1 MNEPTVFIVD
11 DDQAVA
17 RSLRWL
23 IESIQL
29 KVETFASAQAFLD
42 GYVAA
47 KPACLVLD
55 VRMPGMSGI
64 ELQERLTMQRI
75 RVPIIFITGHG
86 DVQMAVRAVQAG
98 AFDFIEKP
106 FNDQDLLDRIQRAIS
121 FDSEQRARDSQRARL
136 SALFAGL
143 TTREREVMDLVVEG
157 MSNKAVANALGLSAK
172 TVEVHRAKVMEK
184 MNARSVSDL
193 VKMSM
198 LNNSSVQAAALSTAN
213 SDRPATRQTAVTGK

>member
-1 MNEPTVFIVD
+1 MSEPTVFIVD
-11 DDQAVA
+11 DDLAVA

-23 IESIQL
+23 IESVQL

-42 GYVAA
+42 GYDAA
-47 KPACLVLD
+47 KSGCLVLD

-121 FDSEQRARDSQRARL
+121 FDSEQRARDSQRSRL
-136 SALFAGL
+136 SALFASL

-157 MSNKAVANALGLSAK
+157 MSNKAVANTLGLSAK

-198 LNNSSVQAAALSTAN
+198 LNNS
-213 SDRPATRQTAVTGK
+213 

>member
-11 DDQAVA
+11 DDLAVA

-23 IESIQL
+23 IESVQL

-42 GYVAA
+42 GYDAA
-47 KPACLVLD
+47 KPGCLVLD

-64 ELQERLTMQRI
+64 ELQERLTAQRI
-75 RVPIIFITGHG
+75 GVPIIFITGHG

-106 FNDQDLLDRIQRAIS
+106 FNDQDLLDRMQRAIS
-121 FDSEQRARDSQRARL
+121 FDSERRGRDSLRAQL
-136 SALFAGL
+136 SALFASL
-143 TTREREVMDLVVEG
+143 TPREREVMDLVVEG
-157 MSNKAVANALGLSAK
+157 MSNKAVANTLGLSAK

-184 MNARSVSDL
+184 MRARSVSDL
-193 VKMSM
+193 VKVAMQK
-198 LNNSSVQAAALSTAN
+198 QAWS
-213 SDRPATRQTAVTGK
+213 

>member
-1 MNEPTVFIVD
+1 MSEPTVFIVD
-11 DDQAVA
+11 DDLAVA

-23 IESIQL
+23 IESVQL

-42 GYVAA
+42 GYDAA
-47 KPACLVLD
+47 KPGCLVLD

-64 ELQERLTMQRI
+64 ELQERLTAQRI

-106 FNDQDLLDRIQRAIS
+106 FNDQDLLDRMQRAIS
-121 FDSEQRARDSQRARL
+121 FDAERRERDSLRDQL
-136 SALFAGL
+136 SALVASL
-143 TTREREVMDLVVEG
+143 TPREREVMDLVVAG
-157 MSNKAVANALGLSAK
+157 MSNKAVANTLGLSAK

-193 VKMSM
+193 VRMSM
-198 LNNSSVQAAALSTAN
+198 LNNS
-213 SDRPATRQTAVTGK
+213 

>member
-1 MNEPTVFIVD
+1 MSEPTVFIVD

-23 IESIQL
+23 IESVRL

-42 GYVAA
+42 GYDAA
-47 KPACLVLD
+47 KPGCLVLD

-64 ELQERLTMQRI
+64 ELQERLTAQRI

-106 FNDQDLLDRIQRAIS
+106 FNDQDLLDRMQRAIS
-121 FDSEQRARDSQRARL
+121 FDSERRERDTQRAQL
-136 SALFAGL
+136 GALFTSL
-143 TTREREVMDLVVEG
+143 TPREREVMDLVVEG
-157 MSNKAVANALGLSAK
+157 MSNKAVANTLGLSAK

-193 VKMSM
+193 VRMSM
-198 LNNSSVQAAALSTAN
+198 LNSS
-213 SDRPATRQTAVTGK
+213 

>member
-1 MNEPTVFIVD
+1 MSEPTVFIVD
-11 DDQAVA
+11 DDLAVA

-23 IESIQL
+23 IESVQL

-42 GYVAA
+42 GYDAA
-47 KPACLVLD
+47 KSGCLVLD

-64 ELQERLTMQRI
+64 ELQERLTAQRI

-106 FNDQDLLDRIQRAIS
+106 FNDQDLLDRMQRAIS
-121 FDSEQRARDSQRARL
+121 FDAERRERDTQRAHL
-136 SALFAGL
+136 SALVASL
-143 TTREREVMDLVVEG
+143 TPREREVMDLVVAG
-157 MSNKAVANALGLSAK
+157 MSNKAVANTLGLSAK

-193 VKMSM
+193 VRMSM
-198 LNNSSVQAAALSTAN
+198 LNNS
-213 SDRPATRQTAVTGK
+213 